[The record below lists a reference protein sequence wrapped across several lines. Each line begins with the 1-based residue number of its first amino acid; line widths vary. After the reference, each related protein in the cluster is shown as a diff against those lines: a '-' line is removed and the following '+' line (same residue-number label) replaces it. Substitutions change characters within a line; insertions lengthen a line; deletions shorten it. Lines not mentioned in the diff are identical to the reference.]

1 MPRQTHDKNS
11 TTSFMLASPLFASSS
26 RKKKSYLD
34 VGRRKSN
41 TDSKERIERRDLIK
55 RSLHADH
62 MIGDDDDDDDDDY
75 LSKQLQVASSHSQP
89 TGPTVSRRS
98 SYLDVGRRNSNT
110 DSKERIQRR
119 DLIKRSLHADHMI
132 GDDADDDDDDYLSKQ
147 LQVASSH
154 FQPTGSTVSRRGS
167 SSSRKDSRRES
178 TSSVNSARSHSDA
191 LVRQIQLASSHSRVS
206 RSSSSSSKRDS
217 RRERSSSVNSVR
229 SHSDAHARRID
240 GILSS
245 PYIENRRR
253 HRSKSTDPIAQSV
266 TTIPKTTTSRRH
278 SSGKGDDA
286 KALPPI
292 TLPNERPRRRFSLP
306 SSLRSHSKQD
316 SQNAVRDKEVEVPS
330 PPPLTTRRRSG
341 PLSPQL
347 TLRKKIRT
355 PRTTSSSRSN
365 SLSRSNHS
373 LSRSNHSAE
382 ASSSRLSR
390 RVSPRSVIKRSPLSR
405 QPDTI
410 GASMTSLSAHLSKKS
425 YTSDSDDDD
434 DESILST
441 IFRTVGEV
449 YDDCLSVQSPQ

>member
-11 TTSFMLASPLFASSS
+11 TTSFMLASPRFASSS
-26 RKKKSYLD
+26 RRKKSYLD
-34 VGRRKSN
+34 VGRRNSN

-62 MIGDDDDDDDDDY
+62 MIGDDD
-75 LSKQLQVASSHSQP
+75 
-89 TGPTVSRRS
+89 
-98 SYLDVGRRNSNT
+98 
-110 DSKERIQRR
+110 
-119 DLIKRSLHADHMI
+119 
-132 GDDADDDDDDYLSKQ
+132 DDDDDDYLSKQ

-286 KALPPI
+286 KVLPPI
-292 TLPNERPRRRFSLP
+292 TLPNDRPRRRFSLP

-330 PPPLTTRRRSG
+330 PPSLTTRRRSG

-347 TLRKKIRT
+347 ILRKKIHTPRTTSSSRSNSLSRSNHSADASSSRLSRT

-373 LSRSNHSAE
+373 LSRSNHSAD

-390 RVSPRSVIKRSPLSR
+390 RVSPRSVIKHSPLSR

-410 GASMTSLSAHLSKKS
+410 GTSMSSLSAHLSKKS